1 MLARSA
7 ESLYWMGR
15 YLERAERLCRLLQL
29 QSEALVDRPL
39 QEIHFG
45 WQRIYLSI
53 GREPPG
59 GTARFQTDDFVLA
72 DSYTLADDL
81 AFEPSNPDAVWNC
94 FAQGRENAR
103 HTRHCI
109 SGEMWTQ
116 LNMAYLAIQPV
127 GIADIWR
134 ASPESFFAATAEK
147 INTFDGVA
155 ESTMYRDDGW
165 RFMQLGRYI
174 ERAQLSAALLLSQ
187 ISLMDADYGDDD
199 TNGDADADVVP
210 DAESAWASLLRINR
224 ALEAYVRQ
232 HGVTVQ
238 PEPVID
244 LLGTDPLLPDSLYR
258 SLEIAAAQVTEITPG
273 PNPEANIAVRRA
285 VGRLCALLLYVWPEE
300 TNRTALLERVRY
312 LCRELHQQVVNAWF
326 EYSNAG
332 LLRGDGAPYRPYRQ
346 YQRQHQAPG
355 WQWSRN

>member
-29 QSEALVDRPL
+29 QSAALVDRPL
-39 QEIHFG
+39 RDIHFG

-59 GTARFQTDDFVLA
+59 GTTRFQTDDFVLA

-81 AFEPSNPDAVWNC
+81 AFERANPDAVWNC

-116 LNMAYLAIQPV
+116 LNMAYLSIQPV

-134 ASPESFFAATAEK
+134 ASPESFFAATAAK

-165 RFMQLGRYI
+165 RFMQLGRYV
-174 ERAQLSAALLLSQ
+174 ERAQLSAALLLAQ
-187 ISLMDADYGDDD
+187 IGLTDAAASDDDMDADTDMDGD
-199 TNGDADADVVP
+199 GDGVP
-210 DAESAWASLLRINR
+210 DVESAWGSLLRINH
-224 ALEAYVRQ
+224 AFEAYVRQ
-232 HGVTVQ
+232 HGVTVV
-238 PEPVID
+238 PDAVID
-244 LLGTDPLLPDSLYR
+244 LLATDPLLPDSLYR
-258 SLEIAAAQVTEITPG
+258 SLEIAAAQVSEISPG
-273 PNPEANIAVRRA
+273 PNPEANAAVRRA

-300 TNRTALLERVRY
+300 TDRAGLLETVRG
-312 LCRELHQQVVNAWF
+312 LCRELHQLVVNAWF
-326 EYSNAG
+326 EYSSAG
-332 LLRGDGAPYRPYRQ
+332 LARGDCLPYYPYRQ
-346 YQRQHQAPG
+346 QQSQRLTRG
-355 WQWSRN
+355 

>member
-15 YLERAERLCRLLQL
+15 YLERAERLCRLLKL

-39 QEIHFG
+39 PEIHFG

-53 GREPPG
+53 GRQPPG
-59 GTARFQTDDFVLA
+59 GVARFQTDDFALA

-81 AFEPSNPDAVWNC
+81 AFEPDNPDSVWNC

-109 SGEMWTQ
+109 SGEMWTH
-116 LNMAYLAIQPV
+116 LNMAYLAIQPM

-134 ASPESFFAATAEK
+134 SSPESFFADTAAQ
-147 INTFDGVA
+147 INNFDGVA

-174 ERAQLSAALLLSQ
+174 ERAQLSAALLLAQ
-187 ISLMDADYGDDD
+187 ISLMDDHAAAS
-199 TNGDADADVVP
+199 DADAADGYDYDDTVLDP
-210 DAESAWASLLRINR
+210 ASESEWASLLRVNH

-232 HGVTVQ
+232 HGVTVR

-244 LLGTDPLLPDSLYR
+244 LLATDPLLPDSLYR
-258 SLEIAAAQVTEITPG
+258 SLEIAAAQVSEISPG
-273 PNPEANIAVRRA
+273 PNPDANAAVRRA
-285 VGRLCALLLYVWPEE
+285 AGRLCAILLYVWPEE
-300 TNRTALLERVRY
+300 IDRRSMLERVREH
-312 LCRELHQQVVNAWF
+312 CRELHQLTANAWF
-326 EYSNAG
+326 DYSSAG
-332 LLRGDGAPYRPYRQ
+332 PPRGDAAALPSAA
-346 YQRQHQAPG
+346 QRQ
-355 WQWSRN
+355 WQWQG

>member
-1 MLARSA
+1 MMLARNA

-29 QSEALVDRPL
+29 QSAALVDRPL
-39 QEIHFG
+39 PEIHFG

-53 GREPPG
+53 GRQPPG
-59 GTARFQTDDFVLA
+59 GTAHFQTDDFALA

-81 AFEPSNPDAVWNC
+81 AFESSNPGAVWNC

-116 LNMAYLAIQPV
+116 LNVAYLGIQPV

-134 ASPESFFAATAEK
+134 ASPESFFAATAAK
-147 INTFDGVA
+147 INTFYGVA

-174 ERAQLSAALLLSQ
+174 ERAQLSAALLLAQ
-187 ISLMDADYGDDD
+187 ISLTDTAAGADGD
-199 TNGDADADVVP
+199 GDADTDSNAAADADSAP
-210 DAESAWASLLRINR
+210 DSDAVWTSLLHINH
-224 ALEAYVRQ
+224 AFEAYVRQ
-232 HGVTVQ
+232 YGVTVL

-244 LLGTDPLLPDSLYR
+244 LLATDPLLPDSLYR
-258 SLEIAAAQVTEITPG
+258 SLEIAAAQVSDICPG
-273 PNPEANIAVRRA
+273 PNPEANAAVRRA

-300 TNRTALLERVRY
+300 TDRTALLEQVRR
-312 LCRELHQQVVNAWF
+312 LCRELHQLVVNAWF

-332 LLRGDGAPYRPYRQ
+332 LLRGDGPAHRPYRQ
-346 YQRQHQAPG
+346 YQRQRQA
-355 WQWSRN
+355 

>member
-29 QSEALVDRPL
+29 QSAALVDRPL
-39 QEIHFG
+39 REIHFG

-59 GTARFQTDDFVLA
+59 GTTRFQTDDFVLA

-81 AFEPSNPDAVWNC
+81 AFEGSNPDSVWNC

-134 ASPESFFAATAEK
+134 ASPESFFAATAAK

-165 RFMQLGRYI
+165 RFMQLGRYV
-174 ERAQLSAALLLSQ
+174 ERAQLSAALLLAQ
-187 ISLMDADYGDDD
+187 ISLADGGDDED
-199 TNGDADADVVP
+199 KDMDADADSDGGP
-210 DAESAWASLLRINR
+210 DSEAAWASLLRINH
-224 ALEAYVRQ
+224 AFEAYVRQ
-232 HGVTVQ
+232 HGVTVL
-238 PEPVID
+238 PDAVID
-244 LLGTDPLLPDSLYR
+244 LLATDPLLPNSLYR
-258 SLEIAAAQVTEITPG
+258 SLEIAAAQVSEISPG
-273 PNPEANIAVRRA
+273 PNPEANAAVRRA

-300 TNRTALLERVRY
+300 TDRAELLGTVRG
-312 LCRELHQQVVNAWF
+312 LCRELHQLVVNAWF
-326 EYSNAG
+326 EYSSAG
-332 LLRGDGAPYRPYRQ
+332 LLRGDGLPYRQ
-346 YQRQHQAPG
+346 HQRQGQMRG
-355 WQWSRN
+355 

>member
-39 QEIHFG
+39 AEIHFG

-53 GREPPG
+53 GRQPPG
-59 GTARFQTDDFVLA
+59 GIARFQTDDFALA

-81 AFEPSNPDAVWNC
+81 AFEPDNPDSVWSC

-109 SGEMWTQ
+109 SGEMWTH
-116 LNMAYLAIQPV
+116 LNMAYLSIQPT

-134 ASPESFFAATAEK
+134 ASPESFFAATAAQ

-174 ERAQLSAALLLSQ
+174 ERAQLSAALLLAQ
-187 ISLMDADYGDDD
+187 INLTTDRADVADDDADL
-199 TNGDADADVVP
+199 DADFYDDHDPAS
-210 DAESAWASLLRINR
+210 ESEWASLLRVNH

-232 HGVTVQ
+232 HGVTVL
-238 PEPVID
+238 PDPVID
-244 LLGTDPLLPDSLYR
+244 LLATDPLLPDSLYR
-258 SLEIAAAQVTEITPG
+258 SLEIAAAQVSAISPG
-273 PNPEANIAVRRA
+273 PNPEANAAVRRA
-285 VGRLCALLLYVWPEE
+285 AGRLCAILLYVWPEE
-300 TNRTALLERVRY
+300 TDRRDMLERVRSH
-312 LCRELHQQVVNAWF
+312 CRELHQLAANAWF
-326 EYSNAG
+326 EYASPSPPRADTPPPTEAG
-332 LLRGDGAPYRPYRQ
+332 RQ
-346 YQRQHQAPG
+346 
-355 WQWSRN
+355 WQWQG

>member
-53 GREPPG
+53 GRQPPG
-59 GTARFQTDDFVLA
+59 GTARFQTDDFALA

-116 LNMAYLAIQPV
+116 LNIAYLAIQPV

-147 INTFDGVA
+147 INTFYGVA

-174 ERAQLSAALLLSQ
+174 ERAQLSAALLLAQ
-187 ISLMDADYGDDD
+187 ISLMDAAGAEDGYGDA
-199 TNGDADADVVP
+199 NGDADADAGA
-210 DAESAWASLLRINR
+210 DMTLDSESAWASLLRINR

-232 HGVTVQ
+232 HGVTVL

-258 SLEIAAAQVTEITPG
+258 ALEIAAAQVSEISPG
-273 PNPEANIAVRRA
+273 PNPEANTAARRA

-300 TNRTALLERVRY
+300 TNRTALLERVRH

-326 EYSNAG
+326 EYPNAG
-332 LLRGDGAPYRPYRQ
+332 LLRGDGAPYR
-346 YQRQHQAPG
+346 QRQAQG
-355 WQWSRN
+355 